1 MSENTLQ
8 PTRQFFARR
17 TAGPGEL
24 LRLMAAA
31 VRGSADLG
39 SRPSNLPIDRAFIER
54 VMLAVSQVNGCRYCL
69 YGHTRAALAAGVPSD
84 EVAVLLQGELGESP
98 PEQAVALLY
107 AQHFAESHE
116 QPDPQARQRLD
127 EEYGETGAA
136 RIQASIY
143 MITLGNLVGNTFD
156 ALGSRLQ
163 GRPAPAG
170 SLLSE
175 LSVLAIAALGVLPLG
190 LLMASRMIYGRLF
203 ARVSPVTSG

>member
-1 MSENTLQ
+1 MSENTLH
-8 PTRQFFARR
+8 TARQSFARR
-17 TAGPGEL
+17 TARPGEL

-31 VRGSADLG
+31 VRGSPDLN
-39 SRPSNLPIDRAFIER
+39 SRPSNLSIDRAFIER

-69 YGHTRAALAAGVPSD
+69 YGHTRAAFAAGVPEE
-84 EVAVLLQGELGESP
+84 EVAILLQGELEGSP

-116 QPDPQARQRLD
+116 QPDLQARQRLTD
-127 EEYGETGAA
+127 AYGEAGAA

-163 GRPAPAG
+163 GRPAPTG

-175 LSVLAIAALGVLPLG
+175 LSVLAVAALGVLPLG
-190 LLMASRMIYGRLF
+190 LLMASRVIFARLF
-203 ARVSPVTSG
+203 ARP